1 MEPIEDKPWLKRE
14 FASRSRAR
22 CGMPFTLPGAR
33 CFFCAAQLAH
43 HAFARQLA

>member
-1 MEPIEDKPWLKRE
+1 MEPVEDKPWLKPE

-33 CFFCAAQLAH
+33 CFFCTSQLGPR
-43 HAFARQLA
+43 AFARQLA